1 MSNSLM
7 NCYIYELA
15 QGHKISVPSK
25 NFVLLDEIFAL
36 IRRRDWIE
44 KRIFIL
50 EIIFNVLISW

>member
-1 MSNSLM
+1 M

-36 IRRRDWIE
+36 IRRTDWIE